1 MKIKFFIAAVALV
14 MCLVSCDLEVSD
26 NGNLDGFWHLER
38 VDTLK
43 TGGMTDL
50 SDQFLFWSV
59 QMDLMELSKRDHDTA
74 FVLFRFE
81 KKDGVLRVYNP
92 MLFDGTDSEIP
103 VDDLSVLMP
112 YGINSF
118 DETLRVVTLSS
129 GRMVLET
136 DRLRFSF
143 TKM

>member
-1 MKIKFFIAAVALV
+1 
-14 MCLVSCDLEVSD
+14 
-26 NGNLDGFWHLER
+26 
-38 VDTLK
+38 
-43 TGGMTDL
+43 
-50 SDQFLFWSV
+50 
-59 QMDLMELSKRDHDTA
+59 MELSKRDHDTA